1 MIISSF
7 LAKACSYSHA
17 SNGADLINNHISVP
31 TKNTN
36 LQKKEHTRKKPTKL
50 SLTSETP
57 HQNTNT
63 PYFCIF
69 KVSAE
74 TACFFSR
81 VVGECRTFTMKPS
94 CLSILKKKK
103 KRQKGKQSV
112 SAMSIP
118 SSSHS
123 SSNQDCSRAL
133 RAVSANG
140 WKGTGLLSP
149 EAGCGSACAAQL
161 GEPCRSS
168 AHV

>member
-74 TACFFSR
+74 TAYFFSR
-81 VVGECRTFTMKPS
+81 VVGECRTFTMQPS
-94 CLSILKKKK
+94 CLSILNNSVCLLTFPNIFFLQVLLLYSSRLRKNCHSCVITPAKW
-103 KRQKGKQSV
+103 QSFF
-112 SAMSIP
+112 S
-118 SSSHS
+118 
-123 SSNQDCSRAL
+123 
-133 RAVSANG
+133 
-140 WKGTGLLSP
+140 
-149 EAGCGSACAAQL
+149 
-161 GEPCRSS
+161 
-168 AHV
+168 

>member
-1 MIISSF
+1 MINISKCNQPVATMQLRINAKLGEGLGCYQHREPYLVVCSSF
-7 LAKACSYSHA
+7 TWLLVIKEAIKADGQA
-17 SNGADLINNHISVP
+17 SLGRDRRFLLIS
-31 TKNTN
+31 
-36 LQKKEHTRKKPTKL
+36 Q
-50 SLTSETP
+50 
-57 HQNTNT
+57 
-63 PYFCIF
+63 
-69 KVSAE
+69 
-74 TACFFSR
+74 
-81 VVGECRTFTMKPS
+81 G
-94 CLSILKKKK
+94 KKKK
-103 KRQKGKQSV
+103 KNRQKGKQSV

-149 EAGCGSACAAQL
+149 EAGCGSVCAAQL

>member
-1 MIISSF
+1 MINISKCNQPVATMQLRINAKLGEGLGCYQHREPYLVVCSSF
-7 LAKACSYSHA
+7 TWLLVIKEAIKADGQA
-17 SNGADLINNHISVP
+17 SLGRDRRFLLIS
-31 TKNTN
+31 
-36 LQKKEHTRKKPTKL
+36 Q
-50 SLTSETP
+50 
-57 HQNTNT
+57 
-63 PYFCIF
+63 
-69 KVSAE
+69 
-74 TACFFSR
+74 
-81 VVGECRTFTMKPS
+81 G
-94 CLSILKKKK
+94 KKK

>member
-1 MIISSF
+1 MVINISKCNQPVATMQLRINAKLGEGLGCYQHREPYLVVCSSF
-7 LAKACSYSHA
+7 TWLLVIKEAIKADGQA
-17 SNGADLINNHISVP
+17 SLGRDRRFLLIS
-31 TKNTN
+31 
-36 LQKKEHTRKKPTKL
+36 Q
-50 SLTSETP
+50 
-57 HQNTNT
+57 
-63 PYFCIF
+63 
-69 KVSAE
+69 
-74 TACFFSR
+74 
-81 VVGECRTFTMKPS
+81 G
-94 CLSILKKKK
+94 KKK

>member
-1 MIISSF
+1 MINISKCNQPVATMQLRINAKLGEGLGCYQHREPYLVVCSSF
-7 LAKACSYSHA
+7 TWLLVIKEAIKADGQA
-17 SNGADLINNHISVP
+17 SLGRDRRFLLIS
-31 TKNTN
+31 
-36 LQKKEHTRKKPTKL
+36 Q
-50 SLTSETP
+50 
-57 HQNTNT
+57 
-63 PYFCIF
+63 
-69 KVSAE
+69 
-74 TACFFSR
+74 
-81 VVGECRTFTMKPS
+81 G
-94 CLSILKKKK
+94 KKKK

-149 EAGCGSACAAQL
+149 EAGCGSVCAAQL

>member
-1 MIISSF
+1 MINISKCNQPVATMQLRINAKLGEGLGCYQHREPYLVVCSSF
-7 LAKACSYSHA
+7 TWLLVIKEAIKADGQA
-17 SNGADLINNHISVP
+17 SLGRDRRFLLIS
-31 TKNTN
+31 
-36 LQKKEHTRKKPTKL
+36 Q
-50 SLTSETP
+50 
-57 HQNTNT
+57 
-63 PYFCIF
+63 
-69 KVSAE
+69 
-74 TACFFSR
+74 
-81 VVGECRTFTMKPS
+81 G
-94 CLSILKKKK
+94 KKKK